1 MFLFEVFF
9 SFFFLRECFCLKLK
23 TNLYGLLE
31 HLELAARKLSDPDV
45 QIKISDTSKVVLE
58 VSKMN

>member
-1 MFLFEVFF
+1 MKFFFPFFFFEGVFLFEVKNKFVWVT
-9 SFFFLRECFCLKLK
+9 RA
-23 TNLYGLLE
+23 
-31 HLELAARKLSDPDV
+31 LELAARKLSDPDV